1 MDRQGSQQELREH
14 QSHYEHHRV
23 RFAEGDQEEIPA
35 DNDGLGYRTQR
46 PVQVKQFQ
54 RQETPIGGRGG
65 TPATTASTTTA
76 PEVYW
81 ADDRENDANLSQY
94 TFYRE
99 PTPTPPEGD
108 EREKGLG
115 HGGVIETGYH
125 DHDEPSRQRR
135 IWGFKR
141 RICLIIGAAI
151 VLLIIALG
159 VGLGV
164 GLSNKSSDGA
174 PAESSVSSAPAN
186 LGPSESPGPSP
197 TTTSPV
203 RPTTTSQTTS
213 SSTGIRPTGYSDCP
227 GVDNTVYSVPG
238 SSKKFLRLCGQDY
251 GETGSKDLTHFFV
264 KTFEECMDKCA
275 VTNKCTG
282 CGWGY
287 IDGDVGDKYRCWLKT
302 DLKKSH
308 QAASDWNFAILQQ

>member
-174 PAESSVSSAPAN
+174 PAESRYVKSENSQWKLREMLA
-186 LGPSESPGPSP
+186 LGGKYRTYTGLACRSNGYSFCFASP
-197 TTTSPV
+197 TEN
-203 RPTTTSQTTS
+203 
-213 SSTGIRPTGYSDCP
+213 GHH
-227 GVDNTVYSVPG
+227 
-238 SSKKFLRLCGQDY
+238 
-251 GETGSKDLTHFFV
+251 ETGAEKLTS
-264 KTFEECMDKCA
+264 
-275 VTNKCTG
+275 N
-282 CGWGY
+282 
-287 IDGDVGDKYRCWLKT
+287 
-302 DLKKSH
+302 
-308 QAASDWNFAILQQ
+308 